1 MKYIVLILFTL
12 LTAVSGVGY
21 WYYNKTEESIA
32 TLRENNTILE
42 SAVQRNE
49 QTISE
54 LRSSYAEAQRQM
66 DLLNQENIRIRR
78 NNDRLVEKFGDSDI
92 STAAEA
98 RPELI
103 ERLINRGTDN
113 AFRCLELLSGA
124 ELTER
129 ERNAENGTAFNNEC
143 PWLFDTLVR
152 P

>member
-1 MKYIVLILFTL
+1 MKYLVLILFTL
-12 LTAVSGVGY
+12 LSAVSGIGY
-21 WYYNKTEESIA
+21 WYYDKTEQKIA
-32 TLRENNTILE
+32 TLRENNVELE
-42 SAVQRNE
+42 NAIELNE
-49 QTISE
+49 QTIAGLE
-54 LRSSYAEAQRQM
+54 SSYAEAQQQIE
-66 DLLNQENIRIRR
+66 LVNQENVRIRR

-92 STAAEA
+92 SLAAEA

-103 ERLINRGTDN
+103 ERIINRGTDN

-129 ERNAENGTAFNNEC
+129 ERNADNGTAFNNEC

>member
-1 MKYIVLILFTL
+1 MKYIVLILVTL

-21 WYYNKTEESIA
+21 WYYDKTETRIA
-32 TLRENNTILE
+32 TLRDNNTKLE
-42 SAVQRNE
+42 SAVELNE
-49 QTISE
+49 QAISD
-54 LRSSYAEAQRQM
+54 LQSSYADAQRQM
-66 DLLNQENIRIRR
+66 ELLNQENIRIRR

-92 STAAEA
+92 ATAAAA

-129 ERNAENGTAFNNEC
+129 ERNAENE
-143 PWLFDTLVR
+143 R
-152 P
+152 HER